1 MKDGYRLVWADEF
14 ISDGKPDESKW
25 TFEVGGK
32 WHNQELQAYTDHLKN
47 ACVSEGQLHIR
58 AVKEPCE
65 GRDYTSARMITY
77 PHAVWQYGYFEVRAK
92 IPCGIGS
99 WPAIWLMPVASKQGV
114 RWPLCGEID
123 MMEHT
128 MMHPDELVYSLHSEK
143 INHMRP
149 LDQQRSTGIYSP
161 GASKEFRIYG
171 LEWTEDHIAFLLD
184 GREVCRYER
193 KGAQDVETWPFDQ
206 PFFLILNIAVGG
218 FMGGPVRDADLPFEM
233 IVDYV
238 RVYQRAYFSDPL

>member
-58 AVKEPCE
+58 AVKEPCD

-77 PHAVWQYGYFEVRAK
+77 PHAAWQYGYFEVRAK

-128 MMHPDELVYSLHSEK
+128 MVHPDELVYSLHSDK
-143 INHMRP
+143 
-149 LDQQRSTGIYSP
+149 
-161 GASKEFRIYG
+161 YG
-171 LEWTEDHIAFLLD
+171 LSKRHMFQLVHLIAAVQTAICILWEEDKSLSSASESH
-184 GREVCRYER
+184 
-193 KGAQDVETWPFDQ
+193 
-206 PFFLILNIAVGG
+206 
-218 FMGGPVRDADLPFEM
+218 
-233 IVDYV
+233 
-238 RVYQRAYFSDPL
+238 